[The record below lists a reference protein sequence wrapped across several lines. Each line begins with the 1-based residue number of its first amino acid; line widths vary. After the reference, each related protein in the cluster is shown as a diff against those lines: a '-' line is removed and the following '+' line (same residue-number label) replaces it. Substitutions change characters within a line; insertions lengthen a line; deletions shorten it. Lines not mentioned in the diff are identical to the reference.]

1 MLYDSESYVLRNSIS
16 DIIKNIII
24 CEIGQS
30 DKAEEVEV
38 ENDIVIQIDENKIEK
53 LFNFLEMRLYDK
65 HAYARLHTLDIISE
79 LVEKNLMSYNLLKLF
94 LGKAIE
100 RIKDLSAFVRKKAI

>member
-1 MLYDSESYVLRNSIS
+1 
-16 DIIKNIII
+16 
-24 CEIGQS
+24 
-30 DKAEEVEV
+30 
-38 ENDIVIQIDENKIEK
+38 
-53 LFNFLEMRLYDK
+53 MRLYDK

>member
-38 ENDIVIQIDENKIEK
+38 ENDIVI
-53 LFNFLEMRLYDK
+53 
-65 HAYARLHTLDIISE
+65 
-79 LVEKNLMSYNLLKLF
+79 
-94 LGKAIE
+94 
-100 RIKDLSAFVRKKAI
+100 